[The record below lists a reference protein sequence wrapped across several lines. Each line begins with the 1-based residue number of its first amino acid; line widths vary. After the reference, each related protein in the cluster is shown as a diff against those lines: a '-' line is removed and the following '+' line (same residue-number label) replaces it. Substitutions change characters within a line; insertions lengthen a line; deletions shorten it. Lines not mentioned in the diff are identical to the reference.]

1 LKTKFAL
8 VDEVFCRSGN
18 LEAGADI
25 DEADRFDG
33 HIRMLLPNESPDMWK
48 LLLFA
53 FWVFDKA
60 PPKFISRAK
69 PEDQQFDTS
78 APASDKVA
86 KEDKDGSRK
95 RMRAVKDSESLAK
108 AVASLASS
116 KEEQKEKLKLLR
128 EQQLHVKDE
137 KERKKFSWKRSECEK
152 FLMASIPLNV
162 DTKEKLQSK
171 MNELAENFLN
181 DNF

>member
-1 LKTKFAL
+1 
-8 VDEVFCRSGN
+8 

-33 HIRMLLPNESPDMWK
+33 HIRRLLPNESAELHK

-60 PPKFISRAK
+60 PPKFISRSK

-78 APASDKVA
+78 APAMEKGG
-86 KEDKDGSRK
+86 KEDKGGSRK
-95 RMRAVKDSESLAK
+95 RMRGSQDSDALAK
-108 AVASLASS
+108 AVASLAPSE
-116 KEEQKEKLKLLR
+116 EEQKEKIQLLKD
-128 EQQLHVKDE
+128 QQLHGKDE
-137 KERKKFSWKRSECEK
+137 EEQKKFSWKRSECEK
-152 FLMASIPLNV
+152 FLIGSIPLA
-162 DTKEKLQSK
+162 DKTKEKLQSK
-171 MNELAENFLN
+171 MNELAKNFLI